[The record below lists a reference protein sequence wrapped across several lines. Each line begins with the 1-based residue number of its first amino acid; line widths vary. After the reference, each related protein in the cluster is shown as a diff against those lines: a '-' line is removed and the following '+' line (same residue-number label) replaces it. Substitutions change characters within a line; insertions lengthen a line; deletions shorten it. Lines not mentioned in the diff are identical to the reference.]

1 MSILIK
7 PIITEKMTNASDEFN
22 RYGFIVDRN
31 ANKIQIKAA
40 VEEAYGVTV
49 DSVKTMNYI
58 GKSKSRFTK
67 AGVITGRTSHFKKAI
82 VQIAEGDT
90 IDFYS
95 NI

>member
-7 PIITEKMTNASDEFN
+7 PIITEKMTTASENFN
-22 RYGFIVDRN
+22 RFGFIVDPK
-31 ANKIQIKAA
+31 ANKIQIKSA

-49 DSVKTMNYI
+49 SSIRTMNCI

-67 AGVITGRTSHFKKAI
+67 AGVISGRTSHVKKAI
-82 VQIAEGDT
+82 VQLIEGDS

>member
-1 MSILIK
+1 MTILIK
-7 PIITEKMTNASDEFN
+7 PIITEKMTAQAEEFN
-22 RYGFIVDRN
+22 RYGFVVDRN
-31 ANKIQIKAA
+31 ANKIQIKGA

-49 DSVKTMNYI
+49 DSVRTMNYI

-67 AGVITGRTSHFKKAI
+67 AGVISGRTSHFKKAV
-82 VQIAEGDT
+82 VQLAEGDT